1 MTSSPWNGAGADP
14 RLRRC
19 HPHGEA
25 AEGPRR
31 DVANPDAKRTIAR
44 LAASLVK
51 PHQTLIFDVGT
62 TVAEAARALPHDLA
76 GQVLT
81 NSLFT
86 AQELSRRPNLQIHLA
101 GGELRADGLACS
113 GPETEQFFEGFFAD
127 IAFLCAGG
135 VHPQAGITDFY
146 PREIAV
152 RRHMLQRSNEQY
164 VLADSSKLG
173 RVALRRVCEV
183 AGVTAIITDADA
195 RPEAVDALTARGV
208 KVLIAGEPEEPRQ
221 PPIPE
226 SPLLDLD
233 GPPQAFAF
241 DGT

>member
-1 MTSSPWNGAGADP
+1 M
-14 RLRRC
+14 
-19 HPHGEA
+19 
-25 AEGPRR
+25 
-31 DVANPDAKRTIAR
+31 
-44 LAASLVK
+44 
-51 PHQTLIFDVGT
+51 
-62 TVAEAARALPHDLA
+62 
-76 GQVLT
+76 
-81 NSLFT
+81 
-86 AQELSRRPNLQIHLA
+86 
-101 GGELRADGLACS
+101 
-113 GPETEQFFEGFFAD
+113 
-127 IAFLCAGG
+127 
-135 VHPQAGITDFY
+135 HPQAGVTDFY

-183 AGVTAIITDADA
+183 AGVTAVITDAGA
-195 RPEAVDALTARGV
+195 RPEAVDALTARDV
-208 KVLIAGEPEEPRQ
+208 KVLIAGEPEPPQQ